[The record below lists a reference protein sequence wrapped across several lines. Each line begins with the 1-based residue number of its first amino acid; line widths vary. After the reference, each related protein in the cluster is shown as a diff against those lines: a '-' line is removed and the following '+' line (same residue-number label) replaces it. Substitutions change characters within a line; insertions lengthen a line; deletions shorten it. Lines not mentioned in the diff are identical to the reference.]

1 DGAVRGRADA
11 AELVESPCRAPGGT
25 ESVEDRLNA
34 IRRKVPLIAK
44 KSQEARSIRRSRRQ
58 VASFRHQRILKERAN
73 LVEPTGQLRPNL
85 RGRAVKGAPLAN
97 SLHGRFRPDP
107 FDSRV
112 EIGTH
117 KDRDVDELLAGQ
129 AQVAQVLLQV
139 EDLRRDRPGPAGA
152 GEGLA
157 RSVREG
163 PHKA

>member
-1 DGAVRGRADA
+1 VLD
-11 AELVESPCRAPGGT
+11 EP
-25 ESVEDRLNA
+25 
-34 IRRKVPLIAK
+34 
-44 KSQEARSIRRSRRQ
+44 
-58 VASFRHQRILKERAN
+58 AN

-107 FDSRV
+107 LDSRV

-139 EDLRRDRPGPAGA
+139 EDLRRDRPGAAGA
-152 GEGLA
+152 GEELA
-157 RSVREG
+157 RCDREG
-163 PHKA
+163 PHKARRSEEKGIIVLRTRGPHATLARQNGA

>member
-1 DGAVRGRADA
+1 
-11 AELVESPCRAPGGT
+11 
-25 ESVEDRLNA
+25 
-34 IRRKVPLIAK
+34 
-44 KSQEARSIRRSRRQ
+44 
-58 VASFRHQRILKERAN
+58 RHRRILKERAN

-107 FDSRV
+107 LDSRV

-139 EDLRRDRPGPAGA
+139 EDLRRDVMTAFDHAVAVSPAAIAASYSRCDFSRASRRFWISCRFKSGGGPSKTKTG
-152 GEGLA
+152 
-157 RSVREG
+157 RMS
-163 PHKA
+163 